1 MPFEPTLPADV
12 PDLERASAFEDYLDV
27 VRRRDRALNRPRA
40 LSASLWQDLQP
51 LHPRPC
57 DAPAGAAGG
66 PAGEPPDI
74 HAAAH
79 ATGHPAGHPTRHAT
93 GHATSHAAGAAGGRG
108 KAAGASRGAWRD
120 IVEVVAASR
129 RHAQALA
136 VYLRCDDR
144 IVPLTV
150 FPLQRLAH
158 CPMQHEQF
166 EALRLSR
173 LQVLHVEPAV
183 LRAPGDAD
191 PLRVG
196 ERRHYAPLATMSWL
210 LAMRGPRSEVLPELA
225 GPRACRRVPGLVLD
239 TPGLCGALT
248 AALHRLGE
256 EAASLR
262 TIATWPGMDG
272 VRAARMIN
280 GLYLQGALIVSR
292 THPAAHAG

>member
-1 MPFEPTLPADV
+1 MPFEPTLPADT

-27 VRRRDRALNRPRA
+27 VRRRDHALRRPRT
-40 LSASLWQDLQP
+40 LSVSLWQDLQP
-51 LHPRPC
+51 LHKHPGPAHASSAGTRGGE
-57 DAPAGAAGG
+57 PAGL
-66 PAGEPPDI
+66 
-74 HAAAH
+74 
-79 ATGHPAGHPTRHAT
+79 
-93 GHATSHAAGAAGGRG
+93 HAAGHAAGLAAR
-108 KAAGASRGAWRD
+108 AAGSRDKPDAAGRSAWRD
-120 IVEVVAASR
+120 VVEVVAASR
-129 RHAQALA
+129 RHSQALA
-136 VYLRCDDR
+136 VYLRCDER

-158 CPMQHEQF
+158 CPMQGEQF
-166 EALRLSR
+166 EALKLSR
-173 LQVLHVEPAV
+173 MQVLHVEPAL
-183 LRAPGDAD
+183 LRPPGDAD

-196 ERRHYAPLATMSWL
+196 DRRHYAPLATVSWL
-210 LAMRGPRSEVLPELA
+210 LALRGPRSEVLPELA

-262 TIATWPGMDG
+262 TIAAWPGMDA